1 MKGIKKINENVVAS
15 LRSLTIVN
23 NGLPDNENWQVGTLK
38 CDPTV
43 AGLKYKVADN
53 KFDYFNASYILQPNT
68 VTSELIQDGTIR
80 TEDLGDQCVTNDKI
94 ADRTIDHIKLK
105 MHTITDLEMG
115 ASSVTNRALAT
126 GSVNSRVIEDES
138 IQENDLG
145 DNSVST
151 RCIQNSA
158 VISRCIANTA
168 VTETKL
174 SNEAVSNRT
183 IAGGAVTWDKM
194 APYTIIGGETN
205 IIEGKIVQ
213 GRIGQRTI
221 TNFNIADYTITEHQL
236 MKGAVTNRVLAEEA
250 VTNDKIAPKTILGS
264 NIEDGAIS
272 SIQIAEGGVSTV
284 NYLDGSITKE
294 KLAPEVYDVVDNAVV
309 YDEEGNVTM
318 LKAATC
324 DVAIGS
330 QDASGNSMK
339 NGSLTVYGD
348 IKADRVY
355 NMAYAD
361 LAEGY
366 IPGEKLEA
374 GDVVELREDGKVYKS
389 YLNGFHAMVVGV
401 VSDEYA
407 ACYGA
412 SKEELEA
419 GEKVAVA
426 LIGKVHV
433 RVKGPVKLGD
443 KIKVDNVIPGV
454 GNPNSI
460 NDHVIGRALETMTEH
475 DVQKVLCLI
484 RPS

>member
-23 NGLPDNENWQVGTLK
+23 NGLPDNDNWQVGTLK

-43 AGLKYKVADN
+43 AGLQHKVAPDT
-53 KFDYFNASYILQPNT
+53 FDYFNASYILQPET
-68 VTSELIQDGTIR
+68 VTSELIKDGTIQ
-80 TEDLGDQCVTNDKI
+80 TCDLGDQCVTNDKI
-94 ADRTIDHIKLK
+94 KDRTIHHIKLQ
-105 MHTITDLEMG
+105 MHTITDDEMG
-115 ASSVTNRALAT
+115 PESVTNRALQT
-126 GSVNSRVIEDES
+126 ESVDSRVIKDYS
-138 IQENDLG
+138 IQENDIK
-145 DNSVST
+145 SESISE
-151 RCIQNSA
+151 RCMEDDSIS
-158 VISRCIANTA
+158 SRCIINTA
-168 VTETKL
+168 VTEPKL
-174 SNEAVSNRT
+174 ANDSVTNRT
-183 IAGGAVTWDKM
+183 IADGAVSWVEM
-194 APYTIIGGETN
+194 QPYTVIGGEHQT
-205 IIEGKIVQ
+205 IGGTIVQ
-213 GRIGQRTI
+213 GRIAHRTI
-221 TNFNIADYTITEHQL
+221 TRFNIADKTITDLEL
-236 MKGAVTNRVLAEEA
+236 ANGAVITDILADYA
-250 VTNDKIAPKTILGS
+250 VTSEKIASKTIQGS
-264 NIEDGAIS
+264 NIADGAIS
-272 SIQIAEGGVSTV
+272 SVQIAEGGVSTK
-284 NYLDGSITKE
+284 NYLDSSITKE

-318 LKAATC
+318 LKGPTC

-330 QDASGNSMK
+330 QDANGKSMA

-460 NDHVIGRALETMTEH
+460 NDHVVGRALETMTEH